1 MTGSNERL
9 PSNSKQSLLRYGL
22 QDNNELMLSLT
33 TINGRPINRSPSPV
47 NAVVNEAEE
56 EEKEEDLMYEPT

>member
-1 MTGSNERL
+1 
-9 PSNSKQSLLRYGL
+9 
-22 QDNNELMLSLT
+22 MLSLT